1 LLAVAGISI
10 VAILLATVALGF
22 VLSRPEA
29 NAKVQQF
36 DVAIGEIKLLE
47 EVEGKDVLGP
57 EGHTIEPPVLVV
69 HKGDH
74 VIIRVMNL
82 RKNTHS
88 LVLPDFGV
96 DTGVL
101 APRKGIATVEFDAD
115 KAGVFQ
121 FSCGIP
127 YDEDIGAC
135 DPDHDFIKGWLVVL
149 E

>member
-1 LLAVAGISI
+1 M
-10 VAILLATVALGF
+10 VAILLATVALGV
-22 VLSRPEA
+22 VLSRTEPVT
-29 NAKVQQF
+29 KVQHF
-36 DVAIGEIKLLE
+36 DVAIGEVKLLQ

-57 EGHTIEPPVLVV
+57 EGHTFEPPVLVV

-88 LVLPDFGV
+88 LVLPEFGV
-96 DTGVL
+96 DTGSL
-101 APRKGIATVEFDAD
+101 APRTGIATVEFDAE

-127 YDEDIGAC
+127 YDEATGAC
-135 DPDHDFIKGWLVVL
+135 DPDHDFIVGWLVVL